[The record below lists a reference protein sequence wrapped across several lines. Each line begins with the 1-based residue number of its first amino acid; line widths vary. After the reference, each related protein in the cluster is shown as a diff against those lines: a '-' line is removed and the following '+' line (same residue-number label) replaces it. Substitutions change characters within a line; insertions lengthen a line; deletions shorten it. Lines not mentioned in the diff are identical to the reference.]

1 MPRGGASDGAI
12 RTDSVKEFLNGRYY
26 CCCQLDGPKLS
37 ASEESDIDERAL
49 EKIEILEDT
58 VKVTEELEISEFG
71 SKVDDDGT
79 PLDAVEIGVTSINLK
94 DNKVSTS
101 KIYTKAHAPKNTLQ

>member
-1 MPRGGASDGAI
+1 MSLKIPSFVV
-12 RTDSVKEFLNGRYY
+12 SVDWLLEHLENESLLI
-26 CCCQLDGPKLS
+26 LDATIPKVGS
-37 ASEESDIDERAL
+37 K
-49 EKIEILEDT
+49 KIEILEDT

-101 KIYTKAHAPKNTLQ
+101 KIYTKAHKPNEIK